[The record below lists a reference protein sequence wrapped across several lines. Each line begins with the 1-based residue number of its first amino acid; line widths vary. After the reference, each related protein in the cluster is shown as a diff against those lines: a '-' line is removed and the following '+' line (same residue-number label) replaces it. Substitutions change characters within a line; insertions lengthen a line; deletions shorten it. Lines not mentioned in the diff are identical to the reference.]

1 MKEINHEIGTGV
13 FHELPEDLEKVLRSN
28 QDLLFK
34 WNNLTPLARN
44 EWICWVTIV
53 KKPETREE
61 HIKRLSEEI
70 MEGKKRPCCWPGC
83 PHRRESAQKI
93 MTLHP
98 GGKQGVNILL
108 RRYEVIKT
116 FILSKLK
123 EHSEISFDE
132 LTAIAVKE
140 LSANF
145 DGKVVWYMVTVKL
158 DLEARKLIERV
169 PKTSPHKLRL
179 TKEL

>member
-1 MKEINHEIGTGV
+1 M
-13 FHELPEDLEKVLRSN
+13 
-28 QDLLFK
+28 
-34 WNNLTPLARN
+34 N
-44 EWICWVTIV
+44 E
-53 KKPETREE
+53 
-61 HIKRLSEEI
+61 
-70 MEGKKRPCCWPGC
+70 
-83 PHRRESAQKI
+83 AKI

-98 GGKQGVNILL
+98 SGKQGVNILL
-108 RRYEVIKT
+108 RRYEVIKD

-123 EHSEISFDE
+123 ELSEISFDE
-132 LTAIAVKE
+132 LTDLAVQE

-179 TKEL
+179 TKE

>member
-1 MKEINHEIGTGV
+1 M
-13 FHELPEDLEKVLRSN
+13 
-28 QDLLFK
+28 
-34 WNNLTPLARN
+34 N
-44 EWICWVTIV
+44 ET
-53 KKPETREE
+53 
-61 HIKRLSEEI
+61 
-70 MEGKKRPCCWPGC
+70 
-83 PHRRESAQKI
+83 KI

-98 GGKQGVNILL
+98 SGKQGVNILL

-116 FILSKLK
+116 FILLKLK

-132 LTAIAVKE
+132 LTDLAVKE
-140 LSANF
+140 LSESF

-179 TKEL
+179 IKEL